1 MRVIRLLKCI
11 FVPLGLAALAVVG
24 VVTAMSDPPAA
35 TPAPAVSTDSES
47 WDGVGTSHLVQLAL
61 SDFDAN
67 ERRSDT
73 VYQQIVVAGWAS
85 KDLLALIGTAQS
97 DQTEGLTAINHNLQ
111 TLIEN
116 QGVLAEAAATT
127 PPIDDRPR
135 TLLLLALLALC
146 WVGAWSVVPAVGAAG
161 RERISADA
169 VEHGSTDAEPSSP
182 PDAAIAESGEVDSG
196 E

>member
-1 MRVIRLLKCI
+1 MRAIRLLKCI

-24 VVTAMSDPPAA
+24 VVTAMSDPPEA
-35 TPAPAVSTDSES
+35 TSAPAVSTDSES

-146 WVGAWSVVPAVGAAG
+146 WLGAWSVVPAVGAAG

-182 PDAAIAESGEVDSG
+182 TDAARAESGEVDSG

>member
-1 MRVIRLLKCI
+1 MRAIRLLKCI

-24 VVTAMSDPPAA
+24 VLTAMSDPPAA
-35 TPAPAVSTDSES
+35 APAPAVSTDSES

-182 PDAAIAESGEVDSG
+182 TDAARAESGEVDSG

>member
-1 MRVIRLLKCI
+1 MRAIRLLKCI

-24 VVTAMSDPPAA
+24 ALTAMSDPPEA
-35 TPAPAVSTDSES
+35 TSAPAVSTDSES

-161 RERISADA
+161 RERISADPVA
-169 VEHGSTDAEPSSP
+169 PSSVAAEPSSP
-182 PDAAIAESGEVDSG
+182 TDAAITDADDGGE
-196 E
+196 